1 MRKLSALIFV
11 AVLLAGCGGTAE
23 MPDPIAIGETAT
35 MEAGATQTH
44 AALQQPTSTFTPE
57 PTQGP
62 TLTPQ
67 PSPTSSPTPG
77 PTPTGGAKWVA
88 FSIVRRVL
96 GAYESNGIY
105 RMSAD
110 GSQLEL
116 IVEAGYTL
124 LGVSPSGLRMLV
136 SSGQSLYVMGT
147 DGSNQRLLSEEYY
160 NLGLNGAYWTSE
172 EHKIVFVAGDGSN
185 NAVFVGHPDTPDLVR
200 ISQDDLN
207 PIEVYPS
214 MDAAGVIWS
223 SGACYSQGDCDREA
237 LMWSSID
244 GSRHLTLPDDISS
257 PQAAST
263 GDRIVY
269 TTLDDQGRLR
279 METAAMDGSQADAVF
294 VFGNH
299 FMDYSWSPAAADLA
313 IIVADRSD
321 YSGILTGH
329 RYYVVGM
336 PEGDVKELPWTLGAK
351 SNVAWSPDG
360 LELLLSG
367 TDQTDTG
374 YLITLIV
381 YDLLQEQQYTLQSW
395 EEFSSTEYMFIPRI
409 YWVP

>member
-1 MRKLSALIFV
+1 MRKLFFPVMLTALV
-11 AVLLAGCGGTAE
+11 AGCAGAAGT
-23 MPDPIAIGETAT
+23 PDATASGQTAT
-35 MEAGATQTH
+35 AAAEATRTH
-44 AALQQPTSTFTPE
+44 APQEPTYTFTPE

-67 PSPTSSPTPG
+67 PSPTLSPTPG

-105 RMSAD
+105 RMAVD
-110 GSQLEL
+110 GSQLER
-116 IVEAGYTL
+116 IVDPGYTL
-124 LGVSPSGLRMLV
+124 LGISPSGLRMLV
-136 SSGQSLYVMGT
+136 SSGQSLYVMGI
-147 DGSNQRLLSEEYY
+147 DASNQRLLSDSYY
-160 NLGLNGAYWTSE
+160 DLGMNGAYWTSD
-172 EHKIVFVAGDGSN
+172 EHKIVFIAGDGTN
-185 NAVFVGHPDTPDLVR
+185 NALFVAHPDTSEMTRL
-200 ISQDDLN
+200 SQDDLQ

-214 MDAAGVIWS
+214 MDPSGVLWSAGQCS
-223 SGACYSQGDCDREA
+223 SQGDCSREV

-244 GSRHLTLPDDISS
+244 GNQQHELPDDVGN

-269 TTLDDQGRLR
+269 TTLDVQGRLR
-279 METAAMDGSQADAVF
+279 MEIAAMNGSQADAVF

-299 FMDYSWSPAAADLA
+299 FMDYSWSPAATGLA
-313 IIVADRSD
+313 IIVADRSA

-336 PEGDVKELPWTLGAK
+336 PEGDVQELPWTLGAQ
-351 SNVAWSPDG
+351 SNLAWSPDG
-360 LELLLSG
+360 LQLLLSG
-367 TDQTDTG
+367 TGQTDIG
-374 YLITLIV
+374 FQITLV
-381 YDLLQEQQYTLQSW
+381 TYDLLQEQQNAVQPW
-395 EEFSSTEYMFIPRI
+395 EEFSSTEYMFIPRV